1 MRRMATNTLMAAM
14 LAIAVAGC
22 ASVAEGHDP
31 VVVNAE
37 RGVEVTE
44 ATLTAFVTWAHLH
57 EATLGDG
64 ARSAANAIRAK
75 APGVIDSVRRTTKVY
90 KNSRT
95 AENKANLVTWLSV
108 LSQLEQ
114 EALQWYNP

>member
-1 MRRMATNTLMAAM
+1 MKRLATNMLLAAL
-14 LAIAVAGC
+14 LAVVTAGC

-44 ATLTAFVTWAHLH
+44 KTLTAFVTWAHLH
-57 EATLGDG
+57 EATAGDG
-64 ARSAANAIRAK
+64 VRSAANAIRTK
-75 APGVIDSVRRTTKVY
+75 APGAIDAVRRTTKAY

-95 AENKANLVTWLSV
+95 AENKADLVTWLNV

-114 EALQWYNP
+114 EALLWYKP